1 MIAGSIYD
9 AYVLTK
15 SGFQAF
21 GKRGYGFEMC
31 FLRGG
36 FGFVMGLGVY
46 TPSVLMLW
54 QRGGYSR
61 DKSLRL
67 AKKNGN
73 AKTKQRHYTEL
84 NEYKLGIPSMYQHVK
99 SCLALDVGGVFVSQG
114 SSVT

>member
-36 FGFVMGLGVY
+36 LEFV
-46 TPSVLMLW
+46 W
-54 QRGGYSR
+54 
-61 DKSLRL
+61 D
-67 AKKNGN
+67 
-73 AKTKQRHYTEL
+73 
-84 NEYKLGIPSMYQHVK
+84 
-99 SCLALDVGGVFVSQG
+99 
-114 SSVT
+114 